1 MLVIARRSGGVVAS
15 AEFID
20 RDQVCACF
28 GPARLSEP
36 VGWSGQTSHLV
47 AQGALDRE
55 SVDANFSPEVS
66 RRVCLPVLQRRSS
79 SIGHAVDGIEKS
91 RNSCG
96 IYQPLWAYDL
106 QKGLPGLNEA
116 IVPATENRLAKAH
129 QQFTIWHA
137 AVTNTGGDN

>member
-1 MLVIARRSGGVVAS
+1 MPWPGTLV
-15 AEFID
+15 
-20 RDQVCACF
+20 
-28 GPARLSEP
+28 EP
-36 VGWSGQTSHLV
+36 EHWSGQTSHLV
-47 AQGALDRE
+47 AQGALDCE
-55 SVDANFSPEVS
+55 SVDANFCPEVS
-66 RRVCLPVLQRRSS
+66 RRVRLPVLQRRSS

-96 IYQPLWAYDL
+96 IYQPLWAYGL

-129 QQFTIWHA
+129 QQLTIWHA